1 MNGLPAAIVDYLR
14 SLEVEQRSPAFL
26 HVDRNT
32 TLLDRGGPLQEYGLD
47 ELNIGEPV
55 CEKAFFLSGLIPL
68 DGVESILLECVKT
81 EGARP
86 ADLHVFQRPD
96 GYWLLFLDATESE
109 ARQREVQQK
118 GNELNLSYRKLLKEV
133 QKKEVLLHCIVHD
146 LSGPLMGIRGGFELL
161 EREDLSEEG
170 KVLVEIG
177 LRQAR
182 RQEQLISE
190 ILDAFAAE
198 VASLE
203 AYETEPENAPS
214 IGKAARSAIE
224 LLKPA
229 FDLAQV
235 KLEFKPDTVAD
246 SGLRVVGEESR
257 LDRIF
262 ANLIENA
269 LRFSS
274 AGKSVT
280 VGLKDEGS
288 SVLATIDDCG
298 PGVGPDIAPYLFQK
312 LSQGAHGKGKIGL
325 GLYFCRVTVEHWG
338 GEIGHERRDEGGT
351 RFWFRLPKP
360 GDADATT
367 S

>member
-1 MNGLPAAIVDYLR
+1 MNSLPTAIVDYLR

-32 TLLDRGGPLQEYGLD
+32 ALLDKGGPLHEYGL
-47 ELNIGEPV
+47 EGLVLGEPV

-81 EGARP
+81 DGARP
-86 ADLHVFQRPD
+86 ADIHVFQRPD

-161 EREDLSEEG
+161 ERENLSEEG
-170 KVLVEIG
+170 QVLVDIG

-182 RQEQLISE
+182 RQEHLIGE

-203 AYETEPENAPS
+203 SFETDPAKAPG
-214 IGKAARSAIE
+214 IFKAARSAIE
-224 LLKPA
+224 LLTPA

-235 KLEFKPDTVAD
+235 KIVFKAGTAQE
-246 SGLRVVGEESR
+246 SNLRVVGEESR
-257 LDRIF
+257 LERIF

-269 LRFSS
+269 LRFSP
-274 AGKSVT
+274 AGTSVT
-280 VGLKDEGS
+280 VELKDEDS

-298 PGVGPDIAPYLFQK
+298 PGVGPDVAPHLFQK
-312 LSQGAHGKGKIGL
+312 LSQGAQGKGKIGL
-325 GLYFCRVTVEHWG
+325 GLYFCRITVEQWG
-338 GEIGHERRDEGGT
+338 GEIGHEPGAERGT
-351 RFWFRLPKP
+351 RFWFRLPKAK
-360 GDADATT
+360 GM
-367 S
+367 

>member
-14 SLEVEQRSPAFL
+14 SVEVEKRLPAFL

-32 TLLDRGGPLQEYGLD
+32 ALLEKGGPLGEYGLD
-47 ELNIGEPV
+47 ALNIGDPV
-55 CEKAFFLSGLIPL
+55 CDKAFFLTGLIPL

-81 EGARP
+81 DGARP

-161 EREDLSEEG
+161 ERESLSDEG
-170 KVLVEIG
+170 QVLVEIG

-182 RQEQLISE
+182 RQAHLISE

-203 AYETEPENAPS
+203 SFETEPERAPS
-214 IGKAARSAIE
+214 IVKAARSAIE

-235 KLEFKPDTVAD
+235 QIEFKPETGQD
-246 SGLRVVGEESR
+246 SDLRVVGEESR

-269 LRFSS
+269 LRFST
-274 AGKSVT
+274 AGTSVT

-288 SVLATIDDCG
+288 SVLATIDDHG
-298 PGVGPDIAPYLFQK
+298 PGVGRDVAPNLFQK
-312 LSQGAHGKGKIGL
+312 LSQGEHGKGKIGL
-325 GLYFCRVTVEHWG
+325 GLYFCRITVEQWG
-338 GEIGHERRDEGGT
+338 GEIGHEPRTEGGT

-360 GDADATT
+360 KDI
-367 S
+367 